1 MKVTL
6 INNQNKVKLDLGLIR
21 EIAVYISDK
30 FDRSSK
36 GELNIILSDSKE
48 IRELNK
54 KYRKTD
60 SETDVLSFSYISDKE
75 KISPETGVY
84 TIGEIVICPEVA
96 QTNVLSQDKNWSLD
110 LEITLLIIHG
120 MLHIYDYD
128 HKQEKDRI
136 DMKNIQDS
144 LISDTRRTFNI

>member
-1 MKVTL
+1 MKVIL

-21 EIAVYISDK
+21 EIAVYISGK
-30 FDRSSK
+30 FDRNSK
-36 GELNIILSDSKE
+36 GELNIIFSDRKE
-48 IRELNK
+48 VRQLNK

-75 KISPETGVY
+75 KISPGTDAY

-96 QTNVLSQDKNWSLD
+96 QSNILNQDKNWSLD

-136 DMKNIQDS
+136 DMENIQDS
-144 LISDTRRTFNI
+144 LLSDTRRTFNI

>member
-75 KISPETGVY
+75 KISPGTGVY

-136 DMKNIQDS
+136 DMENIQGS
-144 LISDTRRTFNI
+144 LISDTRRNF

>member
-54 KYRKTD
+54 KYRKMD

-75 KISPETGVY
+75 KISPGTGAY

-136 DMKNIQDS
+136 DMENIQGS
-144 LISDTRRTFNI
+144 LISDTRRNFNI